1 MKKYFKRLW
10 DALWASTD
18 VDEKAEAA
26 LKEVKARIAEMKKEI
41 ADVQEAAKST
51 VAQAKD
57 VVDAAK
63 GKKRRGRKSN
73 SRHKT
78 NKNSKK

>member
-1 MKKYFKRLW
+1 MVKYIKNLWNALW
-10 DALWASTD
+10 DKTTI
-18 VDEKAEAA
+18 DEE
-26 LKEVKARIAEMKKEI
+26 LKSRYDEVVKEI
-41 ADVQEAAKST
+41 ADVKEAAKNT

-73 SRHKT
+73 
-78 NKNSKK
+78 NNSKKVKK

>member
-1 MKKYFKRLW
+1 
-10 DALWASTD
+10 
-18 VDEKAEAA
+18 
-26 LKEVKARIAEMKKEI
+26 MKKEI
-41 ADVQEAAKST
+41 ADVKAAAKNT
-51 VAQAKD
+51 VEQAKD

-73 SRHKT
+73 NRRKT